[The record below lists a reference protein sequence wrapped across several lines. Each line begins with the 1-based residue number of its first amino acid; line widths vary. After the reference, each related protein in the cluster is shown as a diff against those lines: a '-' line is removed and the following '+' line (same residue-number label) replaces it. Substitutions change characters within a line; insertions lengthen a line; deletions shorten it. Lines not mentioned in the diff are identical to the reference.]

1 MNHVLRTDNIVLQ
14 TLRGQDSEIVSLQW
28 TLIESPPIPTP
39 TPTPTPT
46 PLPLPSKQKLD
57 PIHSVSEGTLK
68 VPTPTKSKTV
78 STAPKSPISDR
89 AIKRANRRD
98 PRREPPK
105 PIVDAGDMFDIHSF
119 DYLEDEFGAISST
132 SRHGAPTRARPDNDN
147 GVADDDDDGPGD
159 RNKSVTN
166 NENFNFIEECQTLRE
181 QMRVGGES
189 NQSESD
195 GGSTAGKRNQ
205 VSVNMSDIQDMLK
218 QRGPMADGS
227 IVLSDDNDSGNMASC
242 EIDDLSNR
250 STIGSSHNT
259 VEIAELE
266 EVIEHLNIND
276 ATLSAS
282 DPNGFVYLASG
293 AQESNI
299 VIWNTEDG
307 TIVDKIQL
315 KCQGRVKIPSKTR
328 VYSSTHCYLQI
339 ITKHETIFSV
349 RPKKTRVK
357 LHGCM
362 DSAK

>member
-1 MNHVLRTDNIVLQ
+1 MQ
-14 TLRGQDSEIVSLQW
+14 TLRGQDTEIVSLQW

-46 PLPLPSKQKLD
+46 PAPTPLPLPPKQALD
-57 PIHSVSEGTLK
+57 PIPSVFEDTLK
-68 VPTPTKSKTV
+68 VPTPSKSRTA

-89 AIKRANRRD
+89 ATKRANKT
-98 PRREPPK
+98 RREAPR

-132 SRHGAPTRARPDNDN
+132 SRRGVPTRGQPDKDN
-147 GVADDDDDGPGD
+147 AAGDDDDDGPATSD
-159 RNKSVTN
+159 RNKSTTN

-189 NQSESD
+189 NQSDSD
-195 GGSTAGKRNQ
+195 GGSGAAKRNQ
-205 VSVNMSDIQDMLK
+205 VSVNMSDIQDMMK
-218 QRGPMADGS
+218 SRGPMADGS

-266 EVIEHLNIND
+266 EVIENLNIND

-293 AQESNI
+293 AQESSI

-307 TIVDKIQL
+307 TIVDKIPL
-315 KCQGRVKIPSKTR
+315 KCQGRVKIPSKACIHSFIHLC
-328 VYSSTHCYLQI
+328 VL
-339 ITKHETIFSV
+339 
-349 RPKKTRVK
+349 
-357 LHGCM
+357 
-362 DSAK
+362 